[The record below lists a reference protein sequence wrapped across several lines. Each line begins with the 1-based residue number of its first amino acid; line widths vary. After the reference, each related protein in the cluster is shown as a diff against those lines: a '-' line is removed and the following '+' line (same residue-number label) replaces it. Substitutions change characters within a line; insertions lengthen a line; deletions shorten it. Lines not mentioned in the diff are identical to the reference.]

1 MQSQSKTLCVAPLP
15 CSGAGNVQFGFS
27 LRLFNSSHIFFI
39 DFSTPAFL
47 WSIRSSSLWWKLF
60 VVVCCRC
67 CCYFGQNIKLI
78 SLRERA
84 FTLSPCHKIYV
95 YVVKFS
101 SIFRLLWA
109 PLLLHAF
116 WFHCLSLRRT
126 KVQVSCSLSVYLRP
140 HQVYVAKGFG
150 NLHRQRGVYAT
161 CHRVAENKKR
171 ERGEKK
177 EVVARWYKQTTDI
190 CFYYTPFWGQETFHF
205 AQGVARG
212 GSDRGS

>member
-1 MQSQSKTLCVAPLP
+1 MQSQSKTLCVAPPRL

-67 CCYFGQNIKLI
+67 CCYFGQRIKLI

-126 KVQVSCSLSVYLRP
+126 KVQLSPSPPLSLCLAKSLAQTTPGVSC
-140 HQVYVAKGFG
+140 
-150 NLHRQRGVYAT
+150 QRV
-161 CHRVAENKKR
+161 
-171 ERGEKK
+171 
-177 EVVARWYKQTTDI
+177 WQ
-190 CFYYTPFWGQETFHF
+190 F
-205 AQGVARG
+205 AQATRRIRNMPQSGRK
-212 GSDRGS
+212 